1 MNLEQGLRA
10 TSDEMLRTLDQ
21 LQVLEREKRTEPP
34 GSARFVR
41 LATEI
46 EKLAAMVFAQT
57 GTQQTLAAQTLAAT
71 NAGAE
76 IAPIDEVVT
85 MRDVS
90 DILSDWRA
98 AERELAA
105 ASVDS
110 AGHAKAAAEV
120 RRLRD
125 EYHQAYKAQSSGE
138 RPPQS

>member
-10 TSDEMLRTLDQ
+10 ASDEMLRTLDQ
-21 LQVLEREKRTEPP
+21 LQVLEREKRTEAP
-34 GSARFVR
+34 GSARFAR
-41 LATEI
+41 LASEI

-57 GTQQTLAAQTLAAT
+57 STQQTLAEQTQAAT
-71 NAGAE
+71 KAGAE

-85 MRDVS
+85 LRDVS
-90 DILSDWRA
+90 DILADWRA

-110 AGHAKAAAEV
+110 AGHAKAAADV

-125 EYHQAYKAQSSGE
+125 EYHQAYRSQSSGE
-138 RPPQS
+138 HRLPS